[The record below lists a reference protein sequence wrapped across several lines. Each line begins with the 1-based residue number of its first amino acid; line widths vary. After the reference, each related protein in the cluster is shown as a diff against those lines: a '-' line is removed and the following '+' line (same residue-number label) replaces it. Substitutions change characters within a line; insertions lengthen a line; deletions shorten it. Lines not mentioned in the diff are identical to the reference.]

1 MSGSRRD
8 RAAAL
13 LAKPGVR
20 SLARRLPR
28 WRGVVVLNYHRIGDP
43 TGQPWDHTLWNAG
56 AEALD
61 TQLQTLARDADV
73 ITPEEVLQLAR
84 EGRPGRHVL
93 LTFDDGYRDNYEIA
107 YPLLREHGLTG
118 TFFPT
123 TGFLDGGRAAWWDE
137 LAWMVRKARRETIPA
152 GGWHADPLTLGPD
165 QDETIAAL
173 VARYKALRAEDAER
187 FLEEVAEAT
196 GAGRCPSSAAA
207 GLWMTWDMVRELQAG
222 GMRIGGHTAT
232 HPILARL
239 PAERQ
244 GQEISDSARR
254 LEQELG
260 RPMTWFAY
268 PVGSSDSFTAET
280 QRILREQGVELA
292 FSFHGGF
299 ASFAR
304 WDPLDV
310 PRIHVG
316 AGHGPELLLAMLS
329 LPRLFTRW

>member
-1 MSGSRRD
+1 MRRSRRD
-8 RAAAL
+8 RAASL

-28 WRGVVVLNYHRIGDP
+28 WRGVIVLNYHRIGDR
-43 TGQPWDHTLWNAG
+43 TGQPWDRTLWNAD
-56 AEALD
+56 AEELE
-61 TQLQTLARDADV
+61 TQLATLARNAEVVAPEDV
-73 ITPEEVLQLAR
+73 LRLAS
-84 EGRPGRHVL
+84 EDLPGRHVL

-107 YPLLREHGLTG
+107 YPLLRRHGLTA

-123 TGFLDGGRAAWWDE
+123 TGFLDRACAAWWDE
-137 LAWMVRKARRETIPA
+137 LAWMVRNATRETIPA
-152 GGWHADPLTLGPD
+152 GRWHPAALPLD
-165 QDETIAAL
+165 AEQEETIAAL
-173 VARYKALRAEDAER
+173 VARYKTIPSEDANR
-187 FLEEVAEAT
+187 FLEDVAEAT
-196 GAGRCPSSAAA
+196 GAGRCVPSDCAD
-207 GLWMTWDMVRELQAG
+207 LWMTWDMVREMQAG

-239 PAERQ
+239 PVEQ
-244 GQEISDSARR
+244 QEQEIADGARR
-254 LEQELG
+254 LEQELD

-268 PVGSSDSFTAET
+268 PVGARDSFTADT
-280 QRILREQGVELA
+280 QRILRERGVQLA

-310 PRIHVG
+310 PRIHVQ
-316 AGHGPELLLAMLS
+316 AGHSPELLQAMLS